1 MIRKFILSGLFL
13 AGCVATNESA
23 LTKAVLLTKDENL
36 IISAPNGFCVDQK
49 MSKKISDAITLFIV
63 DCISVDSSVGKDFVR
78 RPVSTILTA
87 TVIGP
92 MKEELGSLEDLRYF
106 FTTQPGIN
114 YLSRSNTNIVF
125 KLHKVE
131 EKNDVLL
138 FMIEQRSSELDYD
151 QSSYFWRAFLFTDD
165 KIISLTASN
174 FSESDYSRNKLKK
187 LIIELSKNIILA
199 NKE

>member
-1 MIRKFILSGLFL
+1 MRKFILSGLFL

-92 MKEELGSLEDLRYF
+92 MKEELGSLGDLRYF

-114 YLSRSNTNIVF
+114 YLSRSNTNTVF

-138 FMIEQRSSELDYD
+138 FMIEQRSSE
-151 QSSYFWRAFLFTDD
+151 
-165 KIISLTASN
+165 
-174 FSESDYSRNKLKK
+174 
-187 LIIELSKNIILA
+187 
-199 NKE
+199 